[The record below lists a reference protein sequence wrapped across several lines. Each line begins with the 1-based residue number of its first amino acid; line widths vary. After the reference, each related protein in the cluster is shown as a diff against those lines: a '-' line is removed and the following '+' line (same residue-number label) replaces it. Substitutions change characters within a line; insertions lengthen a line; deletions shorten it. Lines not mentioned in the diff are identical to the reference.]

1 MKWTDVRAKEPDQFA
16 KCAKIQDRVGDLQI
30 FSLAL
35 SQLSYRVSGCNI
47 RQSSNPSNMFNTIF
61 LQIPQPKILS
71 ELSLLVVVSACDLS
85 LAVAAP
91 DHRAGSFL
99 SFSPRLPAKI
109 PRYHANSCQSC
120 PKDYTFVL
128 ARNRKEMSLQ
138 ATESVRRLSQKAE
151 AATVTLFSR
160 AKRSQAL
167 SRSLIEAGFAVTL
180 KPGLS
185 FKRKPPILG
194 GRSIKLIVAPF

>member
-1 MKWTDVRAKEPDQFA
+1 
-16 KCAKIQDRVGDLQI
+16 
-30 FSLAL
+30 
-35 SQLSYRVSGCNI
+35 
-47 RQSSNPSNMFNTIF
+47 
-61 LQIPQPKILS
+61 
-71 ELSLLVVVSACDLS
+71 
-85 LAVAAP
+85 
-91 DHRAGSFL
+91 
-99 SFSPRLPAKI
+99 
-109 PRYHANSCQSC
+109 
-120 PKDYTFVL
+120 
-128 ARNRKEMSLQ
+128 MSLQ